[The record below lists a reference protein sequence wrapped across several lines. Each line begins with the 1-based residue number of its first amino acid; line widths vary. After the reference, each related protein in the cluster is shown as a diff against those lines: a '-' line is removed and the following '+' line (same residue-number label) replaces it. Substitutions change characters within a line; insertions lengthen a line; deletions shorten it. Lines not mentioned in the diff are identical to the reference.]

1 MLTIYH
7 VPGTRSARVIW
18 LCEELDQPYELEL
31 VDFSPDYRASPEW
44 RAMNPLGKVPVM
56 RDDDWTMFESGAMVE
71 YVLERYGDGRL
82 RPPPGTAAAAEY
94 LQWSWFAEASFARP
108 LGDMAHHQ
116 FLKPEAERIPAVVED
131 ARKRAHLCI
140 DALEA
145 RLADRDFLLADGR
158 VSGAA
163 GTATLEEVDAFLR
176 SVYLSDR
183 VSAADYIDHEFGS
196 VPNFLATFEEF
207 HLRVPP
213 EVPAAVVVRAVEPLR
228 GKVERGCLF
237 DPRGV
242 RGWLAAKL

>member
-1 MLTIYH
+1 MLKIYH

-31 VDFSPDYRASPEW
+31 VDFSPEYRASPEW

-145 RLADRDFLLADGR
+145 RLADRDFLLADG
-158 VSGAA
+158 
-163 GTATLEEVDAFLR
+163 F
-176 SVYLSDR
+176 
-183 VSAADYIDHEFGS
+183 SAADIMMGYS
-196 VPNFLATFEEF
+196 VFLAR
-207 HLRVPP
+207 RVG
-213 EVPAAVVVRAVEPLR
+213 ALEPR
-228 GKVERGCLF
+228 HSVAEAYMDR
-237 DPRGV
+237 
-242 RGWLAAKL
+242 LAARPGYAVAFED